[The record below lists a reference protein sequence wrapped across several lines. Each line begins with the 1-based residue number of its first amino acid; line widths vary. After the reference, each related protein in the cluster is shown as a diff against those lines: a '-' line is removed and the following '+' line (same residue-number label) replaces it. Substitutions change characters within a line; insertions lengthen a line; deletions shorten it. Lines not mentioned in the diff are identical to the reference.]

1 MKLSNPQLR
10 HLRGLAHA
18 LRPVV
23 LVGAKGIT
31 PALVTELDGALA
43 HHELVKVRIDAGD
56 RDARD
61 ALALE
66 LADRVGAARVQR
78 IGHTLTLFRR
88 NADEPRIELPR

>member
-1 MKLSNPQLR
+1 MKLSNAQLR

-18 LRPVV
+18 LKPVV

-31 PALVTELDGALA
+31 PALVTELDGALQ
-43 HHELVKVRIDAGD
+43 HHELVKLRIDAGD
-56 RDARD
+56 RDTRD
-61 ALALE
+61 ALAAE
-66 LADRVGAARVQR
+66 LAEKVQAARVQR